1 MWVTTI
7 VVNHIAHMTTTAI
20 HNPVVAVKWELIT
33 EWDGKAQVVARSQ
46 LLPTFVAYFTGSQLF
61 AVYNM
66 RQLGRSLEMRLLK
79 LCVLGSIQSVV

>member
-33 EWDGKAQVVARSQ
+33 EWDGKAQVVAPF
-46 LLPTFVAYFTGSQLF
+46 PTFVAYFTGSQLF

-66 RQLGRSLEMRLLK
+66 RQKLGRSLGIRLLMQ
-79 LCVLGSIQSVV
+79 CVLASVV